1 MAEDQEHYKD
11 ECQKRNHKSMLSSN
25 NSGTISKHCGCH
37 KKLPLFLF
45 ITAYV
50 SFCCFGALC
59 LNLLERP
66 TERLERLR
74 LHASQINFLKTNPC
88 VSIEELQ
95 KFVSHIASATK
106 MGISMAPVRNLS
118 KYDALGIPKNWYEN
132 FYLETNAEVN
142 AQLEAIARR
151 VLNEEEINKS
161 SWNFFEAVFF
171 VITVITTIGYGTVS
185 PVTIYGKAFCI
196 FLVTVGIP
204 MNVVL
209 VSVLA
214 SLCMP
219 TIRKTRNAL
228 VNFYSHSR
236 NHGTHHKDW
245 KHQNSFAMND
255 HAKVSD
261 DKMCSNNKNENT
273 LLKLCFKLKFLVRK
287 QANNPAQQNESNGF
301 RKLSS
306 NSHPSNNIEKNSLPL
321 AADNIVDQE
330 SDIENERFSNK
341 TASLTTSLKSS
352 PTNRIPE
359 SFPPV
364 KPVNIPEVFDSEK
377 VSHNFPKHEQP
388 IKPLSSIMKHHELQG
403 YNDNPVID
411 LSASSIK
418 TDRHATLSDHTG
430 LPKKLRQGVSLS
442 FNTKNYPNLT
452 DNSTSQLNSPKSLP
466 SQLSEL
472 DQDKAQNVSRPD
484 PHLIGEP
491 SKDTTHNLRSVNDC
505 FSTETSLAD
514 RAHLSC
520 IAFLHYLLS
529 RSDLALTTQVKLSQF
544 RYITV
549 QHGIFRLRLVHFF
562 IVFCIVVIC
571 SILIPAIIFSHLE
584 HNWTY
589 FDAIYFC
596 IISLSAVGF
605 GDMVASESK
614 DTDVPSLVS
623 ILYVK
628 NIYRIM
634 TAIYLVL
641 GTTLIAVLVR
651 SFQEIIDYEFSNVTG
666 GHYNDKFNE
675 HMVYNS
681 CSEIIF
687 DDVTPSSINSR
698 NQSKHT
704 DIQ

>member
-1 MAEDQEHYKD
+1 
-11 ECQKRNHKSMLSSN
+11 
-25 NSGTISKHCGCH
+25 
-37 KKLPLFLF
+37 
-45 ITAYV
+45 
-50 SFCCFGALC
+50 
-59 LNLLERP
+59 
-66 TERLERLR
+66 
-74 LHASQINFLKTNPC
+74 
-88 VSIEELQ
+88 
-95 KFVSHIASATK
+95 
-106 MGISMAPVRNLS
+106 
-118 KYDALGIPKNWYEN
+118 
-132 FYLETNAEVN
+132 
-142 AQLEAIARR
+142 
-151 VLNEEEINKS
+151 
-161 SWNFFEAVFF
+161 
-171 VITVITTIGYGTVS
+171 
-185 PVTIYGKAFCI
+185 
-196 FLVTVGIP
+196 

-430 LPKKLRQGVSLS
+430 LPKKLRQGVYLS

-549 QHGIFRLRLVHFF
+549 QH
-562 IVFCIVVIC
+562 VVIC

-605 GDMVASESK
+605 GDMVASE
-614 DTDVPSLVS
+614 
-623 ILYVK
+623 
-628 NIYRIM
+628 
-634 TAIYLVL
+634 IYLVL